1 MELSPAVIKYDAS
14 LENSSSEG
22 FTWESHLGEDPSME
36 SLVPGLQLPLLVKA
50 RAKNC
55 PQSQCSISNLCTVSC
70 TVNSTLV
77 RNYKDTIFGFYMALL
92 LMWSYK
98 FDKSSCSQWIPH
110 SQVPFYCFRVCYPR
124 VYCKGAMCTLSPLNI
139 GAGAYKLPF
148 CCSCLGNVP
157 SNTHIWYSYI
167 IFWLPIRMPIC
178 SDGVMPTHELV
189 RQLH

>member
-22 FTWESHLGEDPSME
+22 FTWESHLGVDPSME
-36 SLVPGLQLPLLVKA
+36 SLVPGLQLSLLVKA

-92 LMWSYK
+92 LHISEVTNLTNPPAVSEFHTHRSLSIVSECVTHMS
-98 FDKSSCSQWIPH
+98 I
-110 SQVPFYCFRVCYPR
+110 VRVQC
-124 VYCKGAMCTLSPLNI
+124 
-139 GAGAYKLPF
+139 
-148 CCSCLGNVP
+148 
-157 SNTHIWYSYI
+157 
-167 IFWLPIRMPIC
+167 
-178 SDGVMPTHELV
+178 V
-189 RQLH
+189 RYLL